1 MKHTLSNPSTRR
13 IRSGFSLIELLVVV
27 AIIVILAGITIG
39 VMVRVNK
46 KRDIDQTR
54 TTLQM
59 IRLKLED
66 YAAEHNG
73 IYPVGQDATSSIVYK
88 ALSGDFTGQ
97 GNNPTEPVYWPELNE
112 DRNPSLVGMFQGN
125 RVILDGFGQSYRY
138 RAARD
143 QNGALVQNVRN
154 DGDFD
159 LWSIGPDG
167 EPSDI
172 NTSGNLENEYTL
184 DDIWN

>member
-1 MKHTLSNPSTRR
+1 MKYISSNSPVRR
-13 IRSGFSLIELLVVV
+13 VRPGFSLIELLVVV

-73 IYPVGQDATSSIVYK
+73 IYPVGQDATSAIVYK

-97 GNNPTEPVYWPELNE
+97 GQNPTEPVYWPELND
-112 DRNPSLVGMFQGN
+112 DRNPALVGVLQGN
-125 RVILDGFGQSYRY
+125 RVILDGFGQSFRY
-138 RAARD
+138 RAALD
-143 QNGALVQNVRN
+143 QNGNPVQNVRN

-172 NTSGNLENEYTL
+172 NTSGNLDNEQTQ
-184 DDIWN
+184 DDIWQ

>member
-1 MKHTLSNPSTRR
+1 MKYISSNSTARPV
-13 IRSGFSLIELLVVV
+13 RSGFSLIELLVVV
-27 AIIVILAGITIG
+27 AIMVILAGITIG
-39 VMVRVNK
+39 VMGRVNK

-54 TTLQM
+54 TRLQM

-97 GNNPTEPVYWPELNE
+97 GQNPTEPVYWPALND
-112 DRNPSLVGMFQGN
+112 DRNPALVGVLQGN
-125 RVILDGFGQSYRY
+125 RVILDAFGISYRY
-138 RAARD
+138 RAALD
-143 QNGALVQNVRN
+143 QNGEPVQNVKN

-159 LWSIGPDG
+159 LWSLGPDG

-172 NTSGNLENEYTL
+172 NTSGTL
-184 DDIWN
+184 DSPQTQDDIWQ